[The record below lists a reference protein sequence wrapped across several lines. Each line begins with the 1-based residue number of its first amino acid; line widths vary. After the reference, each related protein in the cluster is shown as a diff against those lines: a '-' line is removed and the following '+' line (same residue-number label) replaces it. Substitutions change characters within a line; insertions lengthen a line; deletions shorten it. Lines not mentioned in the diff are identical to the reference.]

1 MCSVKHR
8 SVRVLEPQ
16 TRSLTPGPARLSAEL
31 QGHSDVVAGVEVSWG
46 MDRAL
51 SWADDTTLRL
61 WDLKETGACR
71 ISSRGLENS
80 CLFRFAGHCGPVWSA
95 QVDWDSGFAMSYSFM
110 QMALFLWNLQDG
122 TSSKFQFSSSES
134 FQAWSGGAEVDWT
147 RHRAVAWTLTGGSL
161 SVVDLDTGALRQLDG
176 QAAVTCEDLELE
188 PGEGP
193 EPRRRM
199 GRWAIAVTLC
209 TCAVAALICRSG
221 STRLEAVNVQGLQKK
236 YEDTL
241 ELMAPEPR
249 PVSVI
254 LQRISGE
261 TWKLEATSADTTEH
275 LKRRIF
281 ESFDIPEEEQQL
293 PAAYTGEN
301 RLSICGGIAA
311 PRLVEDAHGVPADQQ
326 VLVPSQAEQRYA
338 GQQLKDEYKALGD
351 CNIQG
356 LIYCV
361 VRNRKQ
367 GPTFTVT
374 VKVLSGQ
381 SFDLSVAA
389 ADTIQEVKAQIEKY
403 PFRFDVNISGLNE
416 KQRLVFAGKLLCD
429 TATVSESRIEDGNT
443 LHLVVRL
450 TVQGE
455 AGSTMESQG
464 TVCNLRGTC
473 DSPGACGLLN
483 LGNTCYLNSTLQA
496 LSNTVAL
503 RRYYEAGHYKADI
516 SCTPDSMGGRLA
528 DGFANLLRSIWGN
541 EFRIVKP
548 HEVRNLISEKWSQF
562 AGYRQHDAQELLM
575 FLLDGLHEDV
585 KRIPSP
591 CPRGSESASSQCDA
605 SDSQDAGNCQTDSKI
620 KDIFHFQVRSTTTF
634 CDVGMRSEKFEPMVY
649 LTLPIPGPEDTAPAE
664 RSIIHLKRFV
674 ADSSSIDKDG
684 SFVRFPFELDL
695 SQWLAGPP
703 TEEGLGTAARPD
715 MRSNCKSLPGEQY
728 KLYAVVNHSGSLSYG
743 HYTAYCKVGEGSDK
757 KWYLF
762 NDARV
767 TQASESDVVSPEAY
781 LLFYERF

>member
-1 MCSVKHR
+1 M
-8 SVRVLEPQ
+8 
-16 TRSLTPGPARLSAEL
+16 
-31 QGHSDVVAGVEVSWG
+31 SWG
-46 MDRAL
+46 
-51 SWADDTTLRL
+51 
-61 WDLKETGACR
+61 
-71 ISSRGLENS
+71 
-80 CLFRFAGHCGPVWSA
+80 
-95 QVDWDSGFAMSYSFM
+95 
-110 QMALFLWNLQDG
+110 
-122 TSSKFQFSSSES
+122 
-134 FQAWSGGAEVDWT
+134 
-147 RHRAVAWTLTGGSL
+147 
-161 SVVDLDTGALRQLDG
+161 
-176 QAAVTCEDLELE
+176 
-188 PGEGP
+188 
-193 EPRRRM
+193 
-199 GRWAIAVTLC
+199 
-209 TCAVAALICRSG
+209 
-221 STRLEAVNVQGLQKK
+221 QGN
-236 YEDTL
+236 
-241 ELMAPEPR
+241 
-249 PVSVI
+249 
-254 LQRISGE
+254 
-261 TWKLEATSADTTEH
+261 
-275 LKRRIF
+275 IF
-281 ESFDIPEEEQQL
+281 
-293 PAAYTGEN
+293 
-301 RLSICGGIAA
+301 
-311 PRLVEDAHGVPADQQ
+311 
-326 VLVPSQAEQRYA
+326 
-338 GQQLKDEYKALGD
+338 
-351 CNIQG
+351 
-356 LIYCV
+356 CV

-389 ADTIQEVKAQIEKY
+389 TDTIQEVKAQIEKSVTI
-403 PFRFDVNISGLNE
+403 PVE

-464 TVCNLRGTC
+464 TVCALRGTC

-548 HEVRNLISEKWSQF
+548 HEVRSLISEKWSQF
-562 AGYRQHDAQELLM
+562 AGCRQHDAQELLM

-585 KRIPSP
+585 KRSPSP
-591 CPRGSESASSQCDA
+591 CPRGSESASSQCHA

-649 LTLPIPGPEDTAPAE
+649 LTLPIPGPEDTALAE
-664 RSIIHLKRFV
+664 RSLEDCLDSFSKQEELCQDDWVWCDQTQQRERSLKKIELWTAPECLIIHLKRFV

-695 SQWLAGPP
+695 SRWLAGPP
-703 TEEGLGTAARPD
+703 TE
-715 MRSNCKSLPGEQY
+715 GEQY

-757 KWYLF
+757 KWYFF

>member
-1 MCSVKHR
+1 MQIFVKTCTGKRPPLEVEATDTVATVKGQICSKEGIPPEQHI
-8 SVRVLEPQ
+8 
-16 TRSLTPGPARLSAEL
+16 LS
-31 QGHSDVVAGVEVSWG
+31 
-46 MDRAL
+46 
-51 SWADDTTLRL
+51 
-61 WDLKETGACR
+61 
-71 ISSRGLENS
+71 
-80 CLFRFAGHCGPVWSA
+80 FAGTVLSDSNVLTTYGIKA
-95 QVDWDSGFAMSYSFM
+95 Q
-110 QMALFLWNLQDG
+110 
-122 TSSKFQFSSSES
+122 
-134 FQAWSGGAEVDWT
+134 
-147 RHRAVAWTLTGGSL
+147 
-161 SVVDLDTGALRQLDG
+161 
-176 QAAVTCEDLELE
+176 
-188 PGEGP
+188 
-193 EPRRRM
+193 
-199 GRWAIAVTLC
+199 
-209 TCAVAALICRSG
+209 
-221 STRLEAVNVQGLQKK
+221 
-236 YEDTL
+236 DTL

-293 PAAYTGEN
+293 CFHSQ
-301 RLSICGGIAA
+301 RLQNGQKPFEFLSEPEQMITLVKVPRQMTLCVQFLSGGKHDMCVNCSDTVGQLKEKIQ
-311 PRLVEDAHGVPADQQ
+311 DAHGVPADQQ
-326 VLVPSQAEQRYA
+326 VLVYA

-389 ADTIQEVKAQIEKY
+389 ADTIQEVKAQIEKCATI
-403 PFRFDVNISGLNE
+403 PAE

-620 KDIFHFQVRSTTTF
+620 KDIFHFQVRSATTF

-664 RSIIHLKRFV
+664 RSLEDCLHSFSKQEELCQDDWVWCDQTQQRERSLKKIELWTAPECLIIHLKRFV

-703 TEEGLGTAARPD
+703 TEE
-715 MRSNCKSLPGEQY
+715 GEQY